1 MDVISLK
8 KKFKQKNNF
17 LKIFYH
23 NKQSKKDF
31 QRLEFLGDR
40 VLALVL
46 SDEIYKKFSSFNE
59 GKLAIIFSYL
69 TATITLSKVA
79 KKINLDLFIKK
90 KKFVNISDKV
100 LSDFVEAIIGSLYL
114 DSGIEK
120 VRRLI
125 IELWSEEI
133 FKNKNLQRDAK
144 SILQEWTQSKGLG
157 LPEYNVLKK
166 KGLDHQPTFEIELK
180 VKNFHTIT
188 GKGKSLQLAQKK
200 IAEQFIKKYIKE
212 DIIAK

>member
-69 TATITLSKVA
+69 TATITLSKIA

-90 KKFVNISDKV
+90 KNFPNISDKV
-100 LSDFVEAIIGSLYL
+100 LSDFIEAILGSLYI
-114 DSGIEK
+114 DSGIDT
-120 VRRLI
+120 VRSLI
-125 IELWSEEI
+125 IELWKEEI
-133 FKNKNLQRDAK
+133 IKNKDLTRDSK
-144 SILQEWTQSKGLG
+144 SILQEWTQANGLG
-157 LPEYNVLKK
+157 LPEYKILKK

-180 VKNFHTIT
+180 VKDFDVILGN
-188 GKGKSLQLAQKK
+188 GKSLQIAQKK
-200 IAEQFIKKYIKE
+200 TAEKFIKKFIEE
-212 DIIAK
+212 DIIVK

>member
-188 GKGKSLQLAQKK
+188 GKGKSLQIAQKK

>member
-166 KGLDHQPTFEIELK
+166 KRFRSSTYF
-180 VKNFHTIT
+180 
-188 GKGKSLQLAQKK
+188 
-200 IAEQFIKKYIKE
+200 
-212 DIIAK
+212 